1 MATVEITSEVIGTV
15 WKIEKSVGEPV
26 REGEL
31 IMILESMKMEIPV
44 EATAAGTLEALE
56 VAEGDSVDEEQVLA
70 RIQT

>member
-44 EATAAGTLEALE
+44 EATATGTVAALE
-56 VAEGDSVDEEQVLA
+56 VAEGESVDEEQVLA